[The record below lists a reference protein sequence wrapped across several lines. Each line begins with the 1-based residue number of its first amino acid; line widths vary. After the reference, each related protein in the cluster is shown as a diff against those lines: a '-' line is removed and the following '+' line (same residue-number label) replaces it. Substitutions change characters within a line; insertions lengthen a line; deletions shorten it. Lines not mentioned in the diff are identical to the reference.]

1 MNGFYNVIKPIGWSS
16 SDAVIKIRGIL
27 RRHLGQKLKVGHLG
41 TLDPLATGV
50 LGVAV
55 GSATKLFDYFLTK
68 KKTYIATCS
77 LGKSTTTLDEGGEVT
92 DRADVPAISDER
104 LESVLSSFIGTYDQI
119 PPAFSAKSV
128 NGVRAYHLAQKGKE
142 VELKPCSIT
151 IYDCKLVERISNEI
165 FRFRV
170 ECSGGTYIRS
180 LCRDIGETL
189 SLPAYM
195 SALERIEN
203 GSMHIE
209 DAATIEDIEED
220 ISKGFFSLEKFA
232 ATLKSVDF
240 SDDYRK
246 SIENGVKHKVDSE
259 EGLCSVSINGKFF
272 AIGNVK
278 NGLLEIVAR
287 DR

>member
-165 FRFRV
+165 FLFRV

-180 LCRDIGETL
+180 LCRDIGEKL

-232 ATLKSVDF
+232 AMLKSIDF

-246 SIENGVKHKVDSE
+246 SIENGVKHNVDSE

>member
-27 RRHLGQKLKVGHLG
+27 RRHLGQKVKVGHLG

-68 KKTYIATCS
+68 KKTYIATCT
-77 LGKSTTTLDEGGEVT
+77 LGKTTTTLDEGGEVT
-92 DRADVPAISDER
+92 ETAEVPTLSDKAIE
-104 LESVLSSFIGTYDQI
+104 EVLASFIGTYDQI

-142 VELKPCSIT
+142 VELKPCRIT
-151 IYDCKLVERISNEI
+151 IYDCKMTERISNDT

-180 LCRDIGETL
+180 LCRDIGDKL
-189 SLPAYM
+189 ALPAYM

-203 GSMHIE
+203 GSMRIE
-209 DAATIEDIEED
+209 EAATIEEIGED
-220 ISKGFFSLEKFA
+220 ISKGFFSLDRFSKSLKTLEFSEKN
-232 ATLKSVDF
+232 
-240 SDDYRK
+240 RK
-246 SIENGVKHKVDSE
+246 SIENGVKQRVDGAD
-259 EGLCSVSINGKFF
+259 GLYAVNIGGEFY

-278 NGLLEIVAR
+278 EGLLEIVAR

>member
-104 LESVLSSFIGTYDQI
+104 LERVISSFIGTYDQI

-180 LCRDIGETL
+180 LCRDIGEKL

>member
-180 LCRDIGETL
+180 LCRDIGEKL

-232 ATLKSVDF
+232 VTLKSIDF

>member
-104 LESVLSSFIGTYDQI
+104 LESVLSSFIGSYDQI

-180 LCRDIGETL
+180 LCRDIGEKL

-232 ATLKSVDF
+232 ATLKSIDF

-278 NGLLEIVAR
+278 KGLLEIVAR

>member
-27 RRHLGQKLKVGHLG
+27 RRNLGQKVKVGHLG

-55 GSATKLFDYFLTK
+55 GSATKLFDYFLKK
-68 KKTYIATCS
+68 KKTYIATCT
-77 LGKSTTTLDEGGEVT
+77 LGKSTTTLDQAGDIT
-92 DRADVPAISDER
+92 KSIDVPSITDES
-104 LESVLSSFIGTYDQI
+104 LESVLSSFIGSYDQI

-142 VELKPCSIT
+142 VELKPCRIT
-151 IYDCKLVERISNEI
+151 IYDCRIVERISNET

-180 LCRDIGETL
+180 LCRDIGDKL
-189 SLPAYM
+189 SIPAYM

-203 GSMHIE
+203 GSMRIE
-209 DAATIEDIEED
+209 EAATIEEIGED
-220 ISKGFFSLEKFA
+220 ISKGFFSLERFA
-232 ATLKSVDF
+232 DTLKTVDF
-240 SDDYRK
+240 SDNNRK
-246 SIENGVKHKVDSE
+246 AIENGVKQKAEGV
-259 EGLCSVSINGKFF
+259 EGLCAVSIGGKFY
-272 AIGNVK
+272 AIGNVID
-278 NGLLEIVAR
+278 GLLEIVAR

>member
-220 ISKGFFSLEKFA
+220 ISKGFFSLEKYA
-232 ATLKSVDF
+232 ATLKSIDF

>member
-104 LESVLSSFIGTYDQI
+104 LESVISSFIGTYDQI

-180 LCRDIGETL
+180 LCRDIGEKL

-220 ISKGFFSLEKFA
+220 ISKGFFSLERFA
-232 ATLKSVDF
+232 ATLKSIDF